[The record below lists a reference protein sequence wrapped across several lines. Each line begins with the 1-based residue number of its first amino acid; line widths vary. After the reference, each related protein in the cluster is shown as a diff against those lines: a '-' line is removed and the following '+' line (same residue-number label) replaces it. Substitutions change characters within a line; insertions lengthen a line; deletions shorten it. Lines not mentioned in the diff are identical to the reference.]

1 MMQHCSAR
9 YTGRYTGHG
18 TRTGGLS
25 VFGRSVCLSPSAK
38 YLLSAFRR
46 RAARPA
52 WSRGAPDRGGAGG
65 AESVESCPPRSAE
78 AMTNGMASK
87 LHALDAPHIRGEVR

>member
-25 VFGRSVCLSPSAK
+25 SVCLSPSAK
-38 YLLSAFRR
+38 YLQYIIYQIILPAPRCGVRPARVDEAGRAGPGCGGAAGAPAARAPLARHPAAER
-46 RAARPA
+46 RAGT
-52 WSRGAPDRGGAGG
+52 S
-65 AESVESCPPRSAE
+65 E
-78 AMTNGMASK
+78 
-87 LHALDAPHIRGEVR
+87 